1 MHVFAQITTQLRM
14 LQHAGT
20 HTLAKHAFTLCD
32 SELAHLRIQAA
43 YSYSSAVS
51 ANLNLAIDSLA

>member
-32 SELAHLRIQAA
+32 SELAHLRIQATK
-43 YSYSSAVS
+43 YSSAVS

>member
-1 MHVFAQITTQLRM
+1 M

-32 SELAHLRIQAA
+32 SELAHLRIQATK
-43 YSYSSAVS
+43 YSSAVS